1 MGDFKF
7 MRRKKDAISRWYVPW
22 QELQDVVA
30 AIRRADGEAEEDGLR
45 QAKDAAREAEESE

>member
-1 MGDFKF
+1 